1 MIGSGRADLFQAG
14 LYGRHWIG
22 PAYIAG
28 ALAYGWQDV
37 KTNRTVTIS
46 GTDQLEAN
54 FKAQTFAARGETGY
68 RFATPWAGVTP
79 YAALQATSFP
89 PARLMPKTRPRA
101 ATRSRS
107 LMRPRPR
114 PTCAP
119 NSVHGSI
126 NRIC

>member
-89 PARLMPKTRPRA
+89 PAVLCRKRDLGQQHVRALLCVRDHDQPAHRTRCTAR
-101 ATRSRS
+101 
-107 LMRPRPR
+107 
-114 PTCAP
+114 
-119 NSVHGSI
+119 
-126 NRIC
+126 